1 MKESIFVILI
11 ILLAYS
17 LSTSESYG
25 NDEICYSDNL
35 TTYNIS
41 HNGNIRVADDDQS
54 IVSIS
59 PGGYL
64 RFSAKTF
71 GNQRRIEIESG
82 SGGNLTCKYFEGNR
96 EIPFEPEGKKWL
108 GEVLIHVIRASGIDA
123 DNRAVRIYK
132 KSGLNGFF
140 DEIMQISS
148 NSVKDLYF
156 SALLSNQ
163 KLPEEELAVV
173 AQKIGTSISSNSE
186 RGSLF
191 REFSE
196 LFTSDNEV
204 SIAYLNAVSRMSSN
218 SEGGSV
224 LRNAHGH
231 LGFNDPLVV
240 TAYFDAVNS
249 ISSDTERS
257 RVLVNLLKNHDLN
270 DKAMVSLLNSTRRI
284 SSSSEKRS
292 VLSSIPEINF
302 NNAEIILAFFDALN
316 SISSDSEKS
325 RVLMELLEIDS
336 LPGEA
341 ILYILDS
348 TKKISS
354 NTEKGRILRS
364 AIEQIP
370 EDNDELR
377 NRFIETAKTISS
389 DSEYRRVMDL
399 FYCMRGVR

>member
-82 SGGNLTCKYFEGNR
+82 SGGNLTCKYFEENR

-163 KLPEEELAVV
+163 KLPEEELALTYQSVLKHHD
-173 AQKIGTSISSNSE
+173 QQLIP
-186 RGSLF
+186 
-191 REFSE
+191 
-196 LFTSDNEV
+196 
-204 SIAYLNAVSRMSSN
+204 LNAELELVESYGYLMSVRYVKAMEISVDVDKGMNGKLVPPLSVQMLVENAIKHNQLSHENPLRIEIYSEDDYLFVRNNFIGQPKYLKIQDNLVENPVQAGSHQIGLENIKRRYFYLTNQRIVIGKN
-218 SEGGSV
+218 SFFIVGI
-224 LRNAHGH
+224 
-231 LGFNDPLVV
+231 P
-240 TAYFDAVNS
+240 
-249 ISSDTERS
+249 
-257 RVLVNLLKNHDLN
+257 LLK
-270 DKAMVSLLNSTRRI
+270 
-284 SSSSEKRS
+284 
-292 VLSSIPEINF
+292 P
-302 NNAEIILAFFDALN
+302 
-316 SISSDSEKS
+316 
-325 RVLMELLEIDS
+325 IDE
-336 LPGEA
+336 G
-341 ILYILDS
+341 
-348 TKKISS
+348 
-354 NTEKGRILRS
+354 
-364 AIEQIP
+364 
-370 EDNDELR
+370 
-377 NRFIETAKTISS
+377 
-389 DSEYRRVMDL
+389 
-399 FYCMRGVR
+399 